1 MAISIVPPRSKRV
14 SPTDE
19 AVIHRLPRRPRVNRP
34 APTAAISVRQRGRN
48 ITIGV
53 MGSTHDVAASH
64 LAQAFELGRAVGIKG
79 CTLITGACHGIPL
92 AAAQGAQHEGALVV
106 GVSPGL
112 SLDEHTSKYGSPVDH
127 HDILVFTGSG
137 LMGREVINIRT
148 SEMVVIAGGHAGTLG
163 ELAIAYVEGKI
174 IGVLTGVGGVGKIIR
189 HVVRV
194 CHKNS
199 GARVLYDGDPH
210 RLVSRMMTAHRA
222 RAQQAAGQL
231 HHNEALETD

>member
-19 AVIHRLPRRPRVNRP
+19 AVIHRLPRRRVKRP
-34 APTAAISVRQRGRN
+34 GPTAAISASRPRRS

-53 MGSTHDVAASH
+53 MGSTHDVAAIH
-64 LAQAFELGRAVGIKG
+64 LAQAYELGRAVGIEG
-79 CTLITGACHGIPL
+79 CTLITGACHGMPL
-92 AAAQGAQHEGALVV
+92 AAAEGAQHEGALVV

-112 SLDEHTSKYGSPVDH
+112 SLDEHTLKYGSPVDH
-127 HDILVFTGSG
+127 HDVLVFTGSG

-163 ELAIAYVEGKI
+163 EFAIAYVEGKI

-189 HVVRV
+189 QVLRV

-199 GARVLYDGDPH
+199 GARVLYDSDPH
-210 RLVSRMMTAHRA
+210 RLVSRMMNARRA
-222 RAQQAAGQL
+222 RARQAASQL
-231 HHNEALETD
+231 PLH